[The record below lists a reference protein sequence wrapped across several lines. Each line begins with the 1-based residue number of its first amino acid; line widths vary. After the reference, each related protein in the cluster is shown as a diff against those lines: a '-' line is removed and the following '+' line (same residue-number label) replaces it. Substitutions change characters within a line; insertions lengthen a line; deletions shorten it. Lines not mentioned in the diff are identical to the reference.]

1 MGRGTVTM
9 LNTLKKILHL
19 EKRKYK
25 RFNIDNCK
33 LMIYGP
39 NSPKEREILDLS
51 PKGISILYTDE
62 GKPLKSVFDFDLRAD
77 DIFHL
82 GKVRAKTISD
92 VVASEFVMR
101 SKTLR
106 RLGAEI
112 INIHPFQEQ
121 ELKKFLRKHG
131 RRSAI

>member
-1 MGRGTVTM
+1 M
-9 LNTLKKILHL
+9 LNILKRIFNL

-25 RFNIDNCK
+25 RFKIGNCK

-51 PKGISILYTDE
+51 SKGVSILYTDE
-62 GKPLKSVFDFDLRAD
+62 GKSLKSVFEFDIRVD

-82 GKVRAKTISD
+82 GKVGAKTISD

-101 SKTLR
+101 SKTIR
-106 RLGAEI
+106 RLGAKI
-112 INIHPFQEQ
+112 INIQPFQEH

-131 RRSAI
+131 KRSEI

>member
-1 MGRGTVTM
+1 M
-9 LNTLKKILHL
+9 LNTFKKILNL

-62 GKPLKSVFDFDLRAD
+62 GKPLKSVFDFDIRVD

-92 VVASEFVMR
+92 VVVCEFTAK
-101 SKTLR
+101 SKSIK
-106 RLGAEI
+106 RLNAKFI
-112 INIHPFQEQ
+112 SIHPAQEH
-121 ELKKFLRKHG
+121 ELRKFLKKYGKRYKV
-131 RRSAI
+131 